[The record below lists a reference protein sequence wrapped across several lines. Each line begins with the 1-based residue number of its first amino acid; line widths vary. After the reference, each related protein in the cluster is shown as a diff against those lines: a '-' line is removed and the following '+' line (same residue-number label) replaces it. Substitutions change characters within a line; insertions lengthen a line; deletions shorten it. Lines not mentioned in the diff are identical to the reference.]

1 MGKTGSVDN
10 KKRTEL
16 GINKPYGVKG
26 VGKSKADRQL
36 RAPLPN
42 KDYEIDEERG
52 RPAPRSLSGGVRL
65 RNAGVCDWYFS
76 SWQQGVWTEYD
87 RG

>member
-16 GINKPYGVKG
+16 GINKLYGVKG

-42 KDYEIDEERG
+42 KDYEIDEESG

>member
-1 MGKTGSVDN
+1 MGKTGSVDD
-10 KKRTEL
+10 KKTEL

-42 KDYEIDEERG
+42 KDYEIDEESSRH
-52 RPAPRSLSGGVRL
+52 APRSFSGGVHVRDP
-65 RNAGVCDWYFS
+65 GVC
-76 SWQQGVWTEYD
+76 G
-87 RG
+87 